1 MILLT
6 YLRFFF
12 FTILIAA
19 GLASCEGSGSS
30 NESSLPS
37 ARGAAGEIILV
48 MDSTSWRGELGNEL
62 REIFMQDVPGLPQP
76 EPYFDL
82 RYVNPFKLNDVLRSA
97 KNMIFVTTLD
107 NRSASGERMRRFFT
121 DNSLTRIE
129 SDSTFFSY
137 PISNVFARGQ
147 KNLYLFGVSEDVLLE
162 NLSVNH
168 KQVRQ
173 HFSDTERNRSLEALY
188 KSGEQRA
195 LERDL
200 LEDHNFYLRIPQDY
214 DLVPLEDSIE
224 QFVWLRQLGQAGEPD
239 VSIIVTYQEYTSED
253 IFQPEGIMQFREST
267 LGKYIVDDNPP
278 AYMTIQEV
286 EPIVYDTINFD
297 GKFAIEARG
306 LWKLSN
312 ITMGGPFLSYAFV
325 DEALNRFYYIE
336 GYVYYPGKNKRTEIR
351 EVETIL
357 RTFKTEAELQ
367 AKQSASK

>member
-1 MILLT
+1 MLT
-6 YLRFFF
+6 YLRSLSF
-12 FTILIAA
+12 FTLIII
-19 GLASCEGSGSS
+19 GLASCEGSRSS
-30 NESSLPS
+30 SESALPL

-48 MDSTSWRGELGNEL
+48 MDSTAWRGELGDEL
-62 REIFMQDVPGLPQP
+62 RQVFMQDVPGLPQP

-121 DNSLTRIE
+121 ESSLTRIE

-147 KNLYLFGVSEDVLLE
+147 KNLYLFGVSEDILLE
-162 NLSVNH
+162 NLRVNR

-173 HFSDTERNRSLEALY
+173 HFSDTERNRNLEALY

-195 LERDL
+195 LEREL
-200 LEDHNFYLRIPQDY
+200 LKDHSFYLRIPQDY
-214 DLVPLEDSIE
+214 DLVPLEDSIQ
-224 QFVWLRQLGQAGEPD
+224 QFVWLRQLGQVGEPD
-239 VSIIVTYQEYTSED
+239 ISIVVTYQEYTSEE
-253 IFQPEGIMQFREST
+253 IFQPEGIMGFREET

-278 AYMTIQEV
+278 AYMTIQEL
-286 EPIVYDTINFD
+286 EPIVYDTINFN

-312 ITMGGPFLSYAFV
+312 ITMGGPFLSYSFV
-325 DEALNRFYYIE
+325 DEVLNRFYYIE
-336 GYVYYPGKNKRTEIR
+336 GYVYHPSNNKRTQIR

-357 RTFKTEAELQ
+357 RTFQTEAEYQ
-367 AKQSASK
+367 DSQPAN

>member
-6 YLRFFF
+6 YLRPFLFLSLI
-12 FTILIAA
+12 TI
-19 GLASCEGSGSS
+19 GLVSCEGSGSS
-30 NESSLPS
+30 KESSLPL

-48 MDSTSWRGELGNEL
+48 MDSTSWRGELGDEL
-62 REIFMQDVPGLPQP
+62 RQIFMEDVPGLPQP
-76 EPYFDL
+76 EPYYDL

-121 DNSLTRIE
+121 ENSLDRIK

-147 KNLYLFGVSEDVLLE
+147 KNLYLFGVSEDILLE
-162 NLSVNH
+162 NLRVNH

-173 HFSDTERNRSLEALY
+173 HFSETERNRSLEALY

-195 LERDL
+195 LEREL
-200 LEDHNFYLRIPQDY
+200 LEDHSFYLRIPQDY
-214 DLVPLEDSIE
+214 DLVPLEDSVK

-239 VSIIVTYQEYTSED
+239 ISIIVTYQEYTSEGV
-253 IFQPEGIMQFREST
+253 FQPEGIMQVREET
-267 LGKYIVDDNPP
+267 LGKYIVDNNPP
-278 AYMTIQEV
+278 AFMTVQEL
-286 EPIVYDTINFD
+286 EPVVYDTINFN
-297 GKFAIEARG
+297 GKFAIEGRG

-312 ITMGGPFLSYAFV
+312 FTMGGPFLSYAFV
-325 DEALNRFYYIE
+325 DESLNRFYYIE

-357 RTFKTEAELQ
+357 RTFQTEAEYQ
-367 AKQSASK
+367 NKQTASK